1 MHHGPGGRRPPKGEG
16 SSPHQVPTPQNPTNG
31 APLVADRRRQIDVIG
46 AAACACVSVSSQP
59 HGSMCRGGR
68 RPGVGVKKGSKR
80 GPYTKKAA
88 TKKRS
93 QPTDGCEHGDARSV
107 CRKRQVQRSA
117 ARWAR
122 RWGTRGCSSLA
133 SSGRQEHRSQRRPR
147 REIGRS
153 GRQPPADVIR
163 LSRP

>member
-1 MHHGPGGRRPPKGEG
+1 MGQEAGGPPRGRD
-16 SSPHQVPTPQNPTNG
+16 QVPTPQNPTNG

-93 QPTDGCEHGDARSV
+93 QPTDASTAML
-107 CRKRQVQRSA
+107 A
-117 ARWAR
+117 AFV
-122 RWGTRGCSSLA
+122 A
-133 SSGRQEHRSQRRPR
+133 SGKYNEALRDGHDD
-147 REIGRS
+147 GA
-153 GRQPPADVIR
+153 PAAAA
-163 LSRP
+163 P